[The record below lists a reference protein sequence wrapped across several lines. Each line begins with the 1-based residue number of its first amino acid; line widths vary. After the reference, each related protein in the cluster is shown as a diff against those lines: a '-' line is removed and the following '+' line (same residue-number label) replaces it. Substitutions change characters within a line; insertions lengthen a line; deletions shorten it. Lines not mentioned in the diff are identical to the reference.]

1 MRGAGQRGQMADY
14 NSTFLD
20 LVATPLLWL
29 SEDGKV
35 ALGLNAAANRVF
47 AAGRPPVSI
56 EALFGEATATAIR
69 SRVADAGRPRPLVL
83 DVDAVTPTG
92 AVRLRLT
99 VEAAPGDRAGWLVGV
114 EDCSP
119 PVVDGSADEAWRAT
133 LLQVLDQ
140 LPVGLEIYDDAYIE
154 LFSNLESTVMFGY
167 TTQEIRG
174 LDAWW
179 EIGYPDPNYRVDVQ
193 RAWEAAIAQ
202 SRRTQSDV
210 LLRDLVVTCKDGS
223 RKIVQPRYR
232 AIGEQHVLVYWDM
245 TGRRRLE
252 RELRQAA
259 ETDVLTGVCDR
270 RRFFVEAA
278 AMLADSAATGR
289 PLSLLMLDVDHFK
302 SINDRFGHAG
312 GDEVLRTVARR
323 FVEVVRV
330 EDLVA
335 RLGGEEFAVL
345 LPGLDGAAAK
355 VVADRVRAALSSRP
369 IEVAGGR
376 LTVRTSVG
384 GASRTDAHET
394 VDQLL
399 ERADRALYAAKRDGR
414 DRVVFADAAT

>member
-1 MRGAGQRGQMADY
+1 MTDCS
-14 NSTFLD
+14 STFLD
-20 LVATPLLWL
+20 LVASPLLWL
-29 SEDGKV
+29 SETGDV
-35 ALGLNAAANRVF
+35 VLGLNAAANRVL
-47 AAGRPPVSI
+47 AAGRPPIAI
-56 EALFGEATATAIR
+56 EALLGDAAAAAIR
-69 SRVADAGRPRPLVL
+69 SRLPGAGQARPLDL
-83 DVDAVTPTG
+83 DVDAVTPTR
-92 AVRLRLT
+92 AIRLQLSID
-99 VEAAPGDRAGWLVGV
+99 AAPGQQAGWLVGV
-114 EDCSP
+114 EDRSRP
-119 PVVDGSADEAWRAT
+119 LLDGNADDAWHAT

-140 LPVGLEIYDDAYIE
+140 LPVGLEIYDEAYVE
-154 LFSNLESTVMFGY
+154 LFSNLESTVIFGY
-167 TTQEIRG
+167 STEEVRG

-179 EIGYPDPNYRVDVQ
+179 EVGFPDPAYRAEVQ
-193 RAWEAAIAQ
+193 RAWAEAVAQ

-210 LLRDLVVTCKDGS
+210 LLRDLVVACKDGS

-232 AIGEQHVLVYWDM
+232 AIGDHHVVVYWDM

-278 AMLADSAATGR
+278 AMLAGSAASGR

-323 FVEVVRV
+323 LVEAVRT

-345 LPGLDGAAAK
+345 LPGLDGPAARA
-355 VVADRVRAALSSRP
+355 VADRVRTALSSWP
-369 IEVAGGR
+369 IAVDGGR
-376 LTVRTSVG
+376 LTVRASVG
-384 GASRTDAHET
+384 GAVHADADES

-414 DRVVFADAAT
+414 DRVTFADAAP